1 MKAAGLSY
9 SAAQVRAQ
17 DLDRF
22 HLALCAPATVQEAW
36 LALAAFNLE
45 LARTASRV
53 TDANLGRIR
62 LQWWREVLEELA
74 GRGPVRAHQVAL
86 ALAECRP
93 RLNLKVLHEMVDA
106 RERDLRLDEQPWADA
121 ADLSAYLAQTQGA
134 LLTAQAQALGLG
146 GSEDPGETEDLA
158 RHLGCAH
165 GFVVQARALA
175 GGKASAQHMPQAWL
189 DDPEQGLASATDAAA
204 KHLAQAQA
212 LRQQRRDDA
221 KALETLF
228 KIGVLTARWLRVFEN
243 TKDPLGKAKFLRP
256 LPFQALRLSF
266 GF

>member
-74 GRGPVRAHQVAL
+74 GQGPVRAHQVAL
-86 ALAECRP
+86 ALAEYRP
-93 RLNLKVLHEMVDA
+93 RLNLKLLHEMVDA

-134 LLTAQAQALGLG
+134 LLAAQALGL
-146 GSEDPGETEDLA
+146 DLGEAEGLA

-204 KHLAQAQA
+204 GHLAQAQA

-266 GF
+266 GP